1 MMPKHI
7 PWIKEFPTDELK
19 EIAMLSLTERGAYFS
34 LKLIYHTNPEAFSNV
49 QILHSMCLAF
59 TEAER
64 TAVQTTVE
72 RLFKQNN
79 KYPFNERLDRLETLA
94 TEGINQKSLAGKKS
108 GESRRA
114 KRTAVRTILE
124 SESESESE
132 EEEKKDNTNVLSK
145 EKPAMD
151 VMAVYKALSIQQAPV
166 DQFEDFWEQYGIKE
180 GKDKCKKKYATLLKG
195 GVKHEDI
202 ILGVKNYQQECVKQ
216 NRERQYI
223 KKPLTFLN
231 GGHWE
236 DDYTNQQQN
245 GGNKN
250 GNNNNGNNNKSIR
263 NIADTLA
270 RL

>member
-1 MMPKHI
+1 MSEG
-7 PWIKEFPTDELK
+7 WISVHRKLLNWEWFTDVNVSHVFLYCLLR
-19 EIAMLSLTERGAYFS
+19 AN
-34 LKLIYHTNPEAFSNV
+34 HTNTKWRGQEIGRGQFITSLDTISKETGLTVRQIRTVLDKLKVTGELTSTASSKSRLISITNYNNYQGHDKHSVKQVTSKRQADDKQVTTDNNV
-49 QILHSMCLAF
+49 
-59 TEAER
+59 
-64 TAVQTTVE
+64 
-72 RLFKQNN
+72 NN
-79 KYPFNERLDRLETLA
+79 NNNE
-94 TEGINQKSLAGKKS
+94 IMK
-108 GESRRA
+108 
-114 KRTAVRTILE
+114 
-124 SESESESE
+124 
-132 EEEKKDNTNVLSK
+132 EKKDNTNVLSK

-236 DDYTNQQQN
+236 DDYTNQQLN
-245 GGNKN
+245 GVNKN
-250 GNNNNGNNNKSIR
+250 GNNNQSFLAIQE
-263 NIADTLA
+263 ALA